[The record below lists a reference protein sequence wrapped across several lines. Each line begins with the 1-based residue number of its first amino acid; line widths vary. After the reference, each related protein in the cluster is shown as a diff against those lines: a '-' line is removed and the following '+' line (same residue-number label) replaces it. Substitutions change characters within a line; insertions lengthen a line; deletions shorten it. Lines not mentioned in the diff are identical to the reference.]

1 MKSTSW
7 RDITT
12 RYRMFTNAF
21 VVAHPWVLMASIVVA
36 SALMGFALIALD
48 EQLRFQPSATRSW
61 LYGGT
66 PESAISLLSAVGSS
80 AITVAG
86 VVFSATFVTMQLAS
100 SQYTPRVLQAL
111 SDRWYLHI
119 VLGAFLGNFMY
130 SMVVLRSVKPEG
142 SGAEEPFLPVIAVS
156 LSVVYSLVCVGVLIY
171 YITYGMKSLQPS
183 SLIDSAARATVTL
196 LEERARVAD
205 EQTSDIGAA
214 FNEFP
219 QPHADAYVLTVK
231 RPNFIVGLRL
241 AKMTKIAEEHD
252 LYVRVG
258 VHIGQ
263 YALFGEP
270 LLRIWPAAHL
280 NEATISQLERCVWMD
295 AERRPDQDLEFGVR
309 RVADIM
315 LKALSQAINDPT
327 TAEHSLNRICDLL
340 ILISNSTKP
349 TSASQDSQGIARV
362 AWKQISFE
370 EYVHTALGQLRFY
383 IGQDVSLILYTLGML
398 RTTAERV
405 RPEHRPWI
413 AAEAR
418 RLVETVTQ
426 NIHRQ
431 HDVELI
437 AQGGSWSLAAE
448 NAR

>member
-1 MKSTSW
+1 MNIGAG
-7 RDITT
+7 RDVFT
-12 RYRMFTNAF
+12 RIRILTKATFAS
-21 VVAHPWVLMASIVVA
+21 HPWLLMASIVVA
-36 SALMGFALIALD
+36 SAMTGFALIALD
-48 EQLRFQPSATRSW
+48 EQLRFEPKGARSW

-130 SMVVLRSVKPEG
+130 SMVVLRSVRPAG
-142 SGAEEPFLPVIAVS
+142 STNGEPFLPVIAVS

-196 LEERARVAD
+196 LEKRTRIAEGQSDDISEGLD
-205 EQTSDIGAA
+205 ELTTPPD
-214 FNEFP
+214 
-219 QPHADAYVLTVK
+219 DAYILEAS

-241 AKMTKIAEEHD
+241 NKLTQIAEAHD
-252 LYVRVG
+252 IHVAVVAR
-258 VHIGQ
+258 IGQ
-263 YALFGEP
+263 YALYREP
-270 LLRIWPAAHL
+270 LLKAWPRENVTAA
-280 NEATISQLERCVWMD
+280 AISGLEGCVWMD
-295 AERRPDQDLEFGVR
+295 AERRPEQDLEFGVR

-315 LKALSQAINDPT
+315 LKALSQSINDPT

-340 ILISNSTKP
+340 ILISTSTKP
-349 TSASQDSQGIARV
+349 TSASRDSSGVVRV
-362 AWKQISFE
+362 TWTQISFE

-383 IGQDVSLILYTLGML
+383 IGTDVSLIRYSLGML
-398 RTTAERV
+398 EVTASRV
-405 RPEHRPWI
+405 QPAHYRWI
-413 AAEAR
+413 AGEAR
-418 RLVETVTQ
+418 RLVETVTE
-426 NIHRQ
+426 NIQRQ
-431 HDVELI
+431 QDVDLI
-437 AQGGSWSLAAE
+437 VNAGSWASSIE
-448 NAR
+448 PT